1 MMARGLWIVMVAA
14 VIGLGANDAW
24 AEEFPDTWALRVGG
38 FVVNNYNTTI
48 RLDAKGAP
56 VGTSIDFGDTL
67 GGDSSATVARV
78 DGYYRFNPRHRLDL
92 SYYRIQ
98 REGSRALDIEIKWGD
113 QIFAINDVVTSELD
127 TGVIKLGYT
136 YSFYHNDDVE
146 LGVSAGLHT
155 SIMRA
160 SLSDSSGV
168 SQAET
173 ITAPL
178 PVFGFLMDY
187 HITPRWTAKLS
198 TQYFA
203 IDVWKV
209 RGLLADT
216 LLATEYRFTRHL
228 GAGLGFNHYG
238 TAVELEGENAVL
250 TERSGFRGFLAY
262 VSASF

>member
-1 MMARGLWIVMVAA
+1 MVVAL
-14 VIGLGANDAW
+14 IGLGANDAW
-24 AEEFPDTWALRVGG
+24 AEEFPDKLVFRVGG
-38 FVVNNYNTTI
+38 FAVNKYETTI

-67 GGDSSATVARV
+67 GGDSSANVARV
-78 DGYYRFNPRHRLDL
+78 DGYYRFNPRHRIDL
-92 SYYRIQ
+92 SYYRIR
-98 REGSRALDIEIKWGD
+98 REGSRNVDLTIQWGD
-113 QIFAINDVVTSELD
+113 EVFAVNDLIKSEID
-127 TGVIKLGYT
+127 TGVLKLGYT

-160 SLSDSSGV
+160 SLSDSTGE
-168 SQAET
+168 SQAES

-203 IDVWKV
+203 VDVWKV

-216 LLATEYRFTRHL
+216 LIATEYRITRNL

-238 TAVELEGENAVL
+238 TGLELEGDNAVL
-250 TERSGFRGFLAY
+250 TERSSFRGFLAY

>member
-1 MMARGLWIVMVAA
+1 MARKLVMTFVVVA
-14 VIGLGANDAW
+14 IGLTANEAW
-24 AEEFPDTWALRVGG
+24 AEELPDKWAVRAGG
-38 FVVNNYNTTI
+38 FLVRNYDTTI

-67 GGDSSATVARV
+67 GGDLEVAVARV
-78 DGYYRFNPRHRLDL
+78 DGYYRFNPKHRLDL
-92 SYYRIQ
+92 SYYRIV
-98 REGSRALDIEIKWGD
+98 RKGSRFVDVDIQWGD
-113 QIFAINDVVTSELD
+113 QDFSADDLYQSEID
-127 TGVIKLGYT
+127 TGVVRLGYT

-160 SLSDSSGV
+160 SLSNSTGQSE
-168 SQAET
+168 AES

-178 PVFGFLMDY
+178 PVVGFLMDY
-187 HITPRWTAKLS
+187 HITPRWTVKLT

-209 RGLLADT
+209 KGLLSDT

-228 GAGLGFNHYG
+228 GAGIGFNHYG
-238 TAVELEGENAVL
+238 NAVELEGENAVL
-250 TERSGFRGFLAY
+250 TERSSFRGFLAY

>member
-1 MMARGLWIVMVAA
+1 MARGLWVVMVAA
-14 VIGLGANDAW
+14 VIGLGANTAW
-24 AEEFPDTWALRVGG
+24 AEELPDTWMVRAGG
-38 FVVNNYNTTI
+38 FLVRNYDTTI

-67 GGDSSATVARV
+67 GGESSASVARV
-78 DGYYRFNPRHRLDL
+78 DAYYRFNPRHRLDL
-92 SYYRIQ
+92 SYYRIS
-98 REGSRALDIEIKWGD
+98 RKGSRDLDVTIQWGD
-113 QIFAINDVVTSELD
+113 EVFAINDVIKSELD
-127 TGVIKLGYT
+127 TGVLKLGYT

-160 SLSDSSGV
+160 SLSDSSGE
-168 SQAET
+168 SQAES

-178 PVFGFLMDY
+178 PVFGFLMEY
-187 HITPRWTAKLS
+187 HINPRWTAHLS

-209 RGLLADT
+209 RGLLSDT
-216 LLATEYRFTRHL
+216 LLATEYRFTQHL

-238 TAVELEGENAVL
+238 TAVELEGDNAVL
-250 TERSGFRGFLAY
+250 TERSSFRGFLAY
-262 VSASF
+262 VSAYF

>member
-1 MMARGLWIVMVAA
+1 MMARGLWIVMIAA
-14 VIGLGANDAW
+14 VIGLGANNTW
-24 AEEFPDTWALRVGG
+24 AEEFPDKWAVRAGG
-38 FVVNNYNTTI
+38 FLVRNFDTTI

-67 GGDSSATVARV
+67 GGDLEVAVARV

-92 SYYRIQ
+92 SYYRIE
-98 REGSRALDIEIKWGD
+98 RKGSRFVNVDIQWGD
-113 QIFAINDVVTSELD
+113 QSFSANDLFESEID
-127 TGVIKLGYT
+127 TGVLKLGYT

-155 SIMRA
+155 SSMRA
-160 SLSDSSGV
+160 SLSNSSGQ
-168 SQAET
+168 SQAES

-178 PVFGFLMDY
+178 PVVGFLMDY

-209 RGLLADT
+209 RGLLSDT
-216 LLATEYRFTRHL
+216 LVATEYRFTRHL

-238 TAVELEGENAVL
+238 TGLELEGDNAVL
-250 TERSGFRGFLAY
+250 TERSSFRGFLAY